1 MQTPMMV
8 PVCGHSFCSM
18 CVRQYLESK
27 GPTNGDCPSCRAK
40 NVTPDGARRRR
51 PPARVSPTVLLT
63 ARRAAVLVRNVKL
76 MEVLEQFHAL
86 AAHLASAGPAA
97 AAPAPSPRGA
107 KRRRTSSAAA
117 DSAADAESDSDFEEE
132 ARPAVRSRRAES
144 KPRASSPREPP
155 PAERRSSRLR
165 RAAEP
170 SRPSSAGAAAAAP
183 AETEEVIDLS
193 GGGGEGG
200 TASVR
205 RRSSSA
211 DDRVI
216 CPIWCVCRRPP
227 FLSATLSGFG
237 RAAR

>member
-40 NVTPDGARRRR
+40 NVTPDGA

-86 AAHLASAGPAA
+86 AAHLASAGPVV
-97 AAPAPSPRGA
+97 APAPSPRGA

-117 DSAADAESDSDFEEE
+117 DSAADGESDSDFEEE

-193 GGGGEGG
+193 GGGGGEGG

-216 CPIWCVCRRPP
+216 CPIWCVRRRPP
-227 FLSATLSGFG
+227 FPSATLSGFG